1 MKGGDDMTNEELA
14 ERLQNGEDVQ
24 LDLYEQ
30 NKRLLFW
37 CMKPYRQHA
46 EEQDMLQA
54 GFIGLIEAAR
64 RYDPGQ
70 GGFSNYAVHWIRAE
84 MRKCLGCGVH
94 IPANRRELLVRY
106 RRYIRDQEAA
116 GLLPSDAE
124 ICQAL
129 AVRPDELEEIRRADA
144 AERPTSMQAPFDA
157 DGNTLA
163 DVLPCPWDPFDRV
176 EIEQDRELLAGVLWP
191 IVDGLP
197 GQQAAVVRQRYQH
210 GRTFQQIA
218 EVVGITGSQAHVLHG
233 KALRQLRKRQ
243 YRETLLPFAEDHRYS
258 LGLACCGVAVFNH
271 SWTSSTERAA
281 LRYVR

>member
-24 LDLYEQ
+24 LELYEQ

-116 GLLPSDAE
+116 GLPSDAE

-144 AERPTSMQAPFDA
+144 AETVSMSTPIL
-157 DGNTLA
+157 DGEETLA
-163 DVLPCPWDPFDRV
+163 DTLQAPGDPFGDV
-176 EIEQDRELLAGVLWP
+176 LDKVQQEELAAVIWP

-233 KALRQLRKRQ
+233 KALRQLRQ
-243 YRETLLPFAEDHRYS
+243 YRETLLPFVEDHRYS